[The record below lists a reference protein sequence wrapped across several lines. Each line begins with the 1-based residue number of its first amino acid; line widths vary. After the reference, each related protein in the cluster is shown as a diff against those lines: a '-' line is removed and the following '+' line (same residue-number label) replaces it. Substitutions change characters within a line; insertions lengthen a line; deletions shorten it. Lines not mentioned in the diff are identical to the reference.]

1 MGQVY
6 LGFRSLLVKIAVF
19 VVMAALLAWAL
30 GGTLWPK
37 TVTRLVGVPVVVD
50 GTMMT
55 LVDQIGAERSTFGL
69 GVLDS
74 QGTLVE
80 CWPRP
85 ESKTPEWIEA
95 LSPVSTPDGSAGGV
109 AARTIERWTVWFFDD
124 GERRLQGPGLRCFET
139 ESRLEAATQ
148 LDRIA
153 RGLPLEDQPA
163 TEVETVESDDESS
176 ASD

>member
-37 TVTRLVGVPVVVD
+37 TVTRVVGVPVVVD
-50 GTMMT
+50 GTMMA

-69 GVLDS
+69 GTLDS
-74 QGTLVE
+74 QGMVIE

-95 LSPVSTPDGSAGGV
+95 LSPVSTPDGSAGAV

-139 ESRLEAATQ
+139 DSRLEAAEL

-153 RGLPLEDQPA
+153 RGLPMETQSA
-163 TEVETVESDDESS
+163 TVAEVAASDEESS
-176 ASD
+176 TSD

>member
-37 TVTRLVGVPVVVD
+37 TVSRVVGVPVVVD
-50 GTMMT
+50 GVMLA
-55 LVDQIGAERSTFGL
+55 LVDQVGAERSTFGL
-69 GVLDS
+69 GVLDP
-74 QGTLVE
+74 QGMVLE
-80 CWPRP
+80 CWPQP

-95 LSPVSTPDGSAGGV
+95 MSPVSTPDGSAGAV

-124 GERRLQGPGLRCFET
+124 GALRLQAPGLQCFEID
-139 ESRLEAATQ
+139 SRLEAATL
-148 LDRIA
+148 LDRIS
-153 RGLPLEDQPA
+153 RGLPLDAQPE
-163 TEVETVESDDESS
+163 TEVLDSAEASSTSD
-176 ASD
+176 